1 MNNEPNNPS
10 SNESNNNNPTPTYA
24 PDVTPAPTQSVAPA
38 TPATVNNDPPIL
50 EQSAPEPSQSTKSS
64 KGILKTIALVLFVV
78 IVAVL
83 AAGAAYAVEHKKVN
97 DLQSAQA
104 LVSSQLV
111 ALKSTD
117 YKLPAGSTVVSPCIP
132 SQGFHNLLK
141 GGDKEYGPFVLTN
154 MKHKVIGL
162 EYMAAPD
169 MYTPIPGTNPP
180 VAVIM
185 KNSSMMGWKFDHA
198 EFDQLPKGHPG
209 LERSHI
215 DVHMSTVSRQQ
226 EQDACK

>member
-1 MNNEPNNPS
+1 MNNEPNNPTT
-10 SNESNNNNPTPTYA
+10 NENNNPSPTYA
-24 PDVTPAPTQSVAPA
+24 PDVTPVPAQDVAPA
-38 TPATVNNDPPIL
+38 TPTAVNNDPPTV
-50 EQSAPEPSQSTKSS
+50 EQSAPEPSQPPKSK
-64 KGILKTIALVLFVV
+64 KGPLKVLALVLLVV

-104 LVSSQLV
+104 LVNSQLV

-117 YKLPAGSTVVSPCIP
+117 YKLPAGAVQVSQCIP
-132 SQGFHNLLK
+132 SQGFHNIIK
-141 GGDKEYGPFVLTN
+141 GSDKEYGPFILTN
-154 MKHKVIGL
+154 MQHKVIGL

-185 KNSSMMGWKFDHA
+185 KNSPMLGWKFDHA

-215 DVHMSTVSRQQ
+215 DVHMFTVSRQQ